1 MSCTYV
7 HLPLLVYA
15 DFFCYDFLVSKIF
28 LALIIIY
35 CLKTCCIFD
44 LYLFVLQRDRFFTAN
59 IYLKKKT
66 LFFDFLYKL
75 FNKYFSLLQRTCQFR
90 VSVSKITGIE
100 SSNSGSLIM
109 NHFSYVLN
117 QKQHFLNFFTNL
129 KQPICYKKEL

>member
-1 MSCTYV
+1 MSRTYV
-7 HLPLLVYA
+7 RLPLLVYA
-15 DFFCYDFLVSKIF
+15 DFLCYDFLVSKIF

-44 LYLFVLQRDRFFTAN
+44 LNLFFLRRDRFFTAN
-59 IYLKKKT
+59 IYFKKT

-109 NHFSYVLN
+109 NHFWYVLN

-129 KQPICYKKEL
+129 K